1 MPAWSPVWERND
13 DVRREPGHGRRR
25 PRVFLPATE
34 NLEERWLLSANPA
47 VRPIPV
53 RTDRGDVRF
62 HGGPA
67 VGAGVRAIPNV
78 VYLNQGGRQ
87 EQLDLY
93 LPMGPVPPGGRPV
106 ILALPGGG
114 WRWVRRDD
122 LGVTVSKFA
131 KFGYVVA
138 VADYAYASS
147 QPGTHVWPTNVEDVR
162 QAVRWLKTNAGRYG
176 IDPNAVAVWGE
187 SAGGNLA
194 ALLGTYPDG
203 PLADA
208 PDPNPSAATVSAR
221 VQAVVDFYGPSD
233 LAKLYQ
239 EAPRVRPYLS
249 TFLGGSPDQYPDRY
263 RDASPVAHV
272 SAGSPPFLIF
282 QGTAD
287 TANLADQSSE
297 LGTRLAL
304 AGVPVHVEMLQG
316 LPHGFRLKLG
326 HGVDYTSMVLN
337 FLDAALKHQTP
348 NAPAA

>member
-1 MPAWSPVWERND
+1 
-13 DVRREPGHGRRR
+13 
-25 PRVFLPATE
+25 
-34 NLEERWLLSANPA
+34 
-47 VRPIPV
+47 
-53 RTDRGDVRF
+53 
-62 HGGPA
+62 
-67 VGAGVRAIPNV
+67 
-78 VYLNQGGRQ
+78 
-87 EQLDLY
+87 
-93 LPMGPVPPGGRPV
+93 V

-114 WRWVRRDD
+114 WRWVRRSD

-131 KFGYVVA
+131 KFGYAVA

-162 QAVRWLKTNAGRYG
+162 QAVRWLKTNADRYG

-194 ALLGTYPDG
+194 GLLGTDPDG

-208 PDPNPSAATVSAR
+208 PNSDPSTATVSAR

-239 EAPRVRPYLS
+239 EAPRVRPYLA
-249 TFLGGSPDQYPDRY
+249 TFLGGSPEQYPDRY

-272 SAGSPPFLIF
+272 SADSPPFLIF

-287 TANLADQSSE
+287 TANLPDQSSE

-326 HGVDYTSMVLN
+326 HGVDYTSMVLG
-337 FLDAALKHQTP
+337 FLDAALKRRT
-348 NAPAA
+348 PAA